1 MTARRQIT
9 LPEELCASA
18 EQQFGDRFGGL
29 ELFLEF
35 VLRELV
41 RNDGEVLDKADKAVL
56 EKRLRDLGYL

>member
-1 MTARRQIT
+1 MSAKRHIS

-18 EQQFGDRFGGL
+18 EQRYGAQFQSL

-41 RNDGEVLDKADKAVL
+41 RDDVQKLDEKERAML
-56 EKRLRDLGYL
+56 EERLRNLGYI